1 MSAVVNAT
9 DASFEGDVL
18 KAETPV
24 LIDFWA
30 PWCGPCKQLAPIL
43 DEVASELSGKVKIV
57 KMDIDENPE
66 TPSQLGVR
74 GIPTM
79 MLYKGGEM
87 VDAKVGAMPKG
98 DLVNWIES
106 HA

>member
-1 MSAVVNAT
+1 MSTVVNAT
-9 DASFEGDVL
+9 DASFDADVINS
-18 KAETPV
+18 KTPV

-30 PWCGPCKQLAPIL
+30 QWCGPCKQLAPIL
-43 DEVASELSGKVKIV
+43 DEVATELDGKVKVV

-66 TPSQLGVR
+66 TPSKLGVR

-98 DLVNWIES
+98 DIVSWIES

>member
-1 MSAVVNAT
+1 MSAVVHAT
-9 DASFEGDVL
+9 DATFDTDVI
-18 KAETPV
+18 KSETPV
-24 LIDFWA
+24 VIDFWA
-30 PWCGPCKQLAPIL
+30 EWCGPCKQLSPIL
-43 DEVASELSGKVKIV
+43 DEVAAEFDGKVKVV

-66 TPSQLGVR
+66 TPSKLGVR

-98 DLVNWIES
+98 DIVSWIETHS
-106 HA
+106 

>member
-1 MSAVVNAT
+1 MSAVVHAT
-9 DASFEGDVL
+9 DATFDTDVI
-18 KAETPV
+18 KSETPV
-24 LIDFWA
+24 VIDFWA
-30 PWCGPCKQLAPIL
+30 EWCGPCKQLSPIL
-43 DEVASELSGKVKIV
+43 DEVAAEFDGKVKVV

-66 TPSQLGVR
+66 TPSKLGVR

-98 DLVNWIES
+98 DIVSWIEAHS
-106 HA
+106 